1 MCTGVRY
8 LVGFIGGDNFKR
20 AWMKDHTETWERNL
34 HTISKTSGK
43 YPQESYAVMVHTIQ
57 LDWIFLQHST
67 KNMGEAFAGVKKMLC
82 ENFLIH
88 LFFGK

>member
-1 MCTGVRY
+1 MRY
-8 LVGFIGGDNFKR
+8 LGGFIGDENFKR
-20 AWMKDHTETWERNL
+20 DWLKERTQTWERKIC
-34 HTISKTSGK
+34 TIRETTGE

-57 LDWIFLQHST
+57 LDWIFLQHAT